1 MLNIK
6 SLFDPAIP
14 LIGVYP
20 NELKMGAQTNIT
32 TQMFIMA
39 FFTVAKRWNNPSG
52 HQWMNG

>member
-20 NELKMGAQTNIT
+20 NELKMGTQTNIFGGT
-32 TQMFIMA
+32 YTN
-39 FFTVAKRWNNPSG
+39 VY
-52 HQWMNG
+52 NGLIHSS

>member
-1 MLNIK
+1 MLNVK
-6 SLFDPAIP
+6 SLFDPSVP

-20 NELKMGAQTNIT
+20 NELKMGTQTNIP

-39 FFTVAKRWNNPSG
+39 LFTVAKRWNNPNG